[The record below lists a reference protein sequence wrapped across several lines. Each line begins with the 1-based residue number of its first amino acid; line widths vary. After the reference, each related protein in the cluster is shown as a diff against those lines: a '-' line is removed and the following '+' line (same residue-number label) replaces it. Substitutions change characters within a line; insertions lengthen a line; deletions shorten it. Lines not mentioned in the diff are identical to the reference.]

1 MYEQGIRSRC
11 TCMDAQMDF
20 LTLKIVNHFLTKAL
34 QLSLNFYFYFLFEL
48 NDIIQESTCKELRLL
63 PGK

>member
-1 MYEQGIRSRC
+1 
-11 TCMDAQMDF
+11 MDAQMDF

-34 QLSLNFYFYFLFEL
+34 QLLLNFYFYFLFEL
-48 NDIIQESTCKELRLL
+48 NDIIRESTCKELRLL